1 MCGGE
6 TFLGAC
12 CTPIPATKLCKV
24 ENWKTGRP
32 LNLNRKC
39 SFLSRLPAPLL
50 LATRPS
56 RVCANTVTKTQPLI
70 FFFNSTLSLSWTHVS
85 QGEGSS
91 LYLPLPEGL
100 GQWRPEAQ

>member
-56 RVCANTVTKTQPLI
+56 RVCANTVTETQSFSMPA
-70 FFFNSTLSLSWTHVS
+70 LSLSWTHIS
-85 QGEGSS
+85 HAEGSS

-100 GQWRPEAQ
+100 GQERPEA